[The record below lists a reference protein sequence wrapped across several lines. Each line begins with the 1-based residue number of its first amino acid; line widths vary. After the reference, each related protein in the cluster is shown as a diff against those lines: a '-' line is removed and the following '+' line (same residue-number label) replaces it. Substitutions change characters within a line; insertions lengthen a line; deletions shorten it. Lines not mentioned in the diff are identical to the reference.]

1 MFVTAAESYQ
11 HVLYRVYYIMLNQ
24 HGF

>member
-1 MFVTAAESYQ
+1 MFVTEAESYQ